1 MISYLRKIRDR
12 QRHGQNIAALNSCGS
27 GTTLEG
33 MVDRRAAAAHIS
45 IGHRCQMQGLLVAE
59 RGESRLVIGNNVGIG
74 SGTILDCALSI
85 EVEDDV
91 LFSYQCIVADSDNHS
106 IYPELRVRDLGDWM
120 DGGRHD
126 WSRTGMAPVRIC
138 RGAWIGARAMILKGV
153 TIGED
158 AVVAMGSVVTRD
170 VPPRTIVGGN
180 PARVIR
186 EIGPLPDHL
195 ATPQAA
201 DGTVSDI

>member
-1 MISYLRKIRDR
+1 
-12 QRHGQNIAALNSCGS
+12 
-27 GTTLEG
+27 
-33 MVDRRAAAAHIS
+33 
-45 IGHRCQMQGLLVAE
+45 MQGLLVAE
-59 RGESRLVIGNNVGIG
+59 RNESRLVIGNNVGIG

-120 DGGRHD
+120 DGGQHD
-126 WSRTGMAPVRIC
+126 WSRTGMAPIRIC

-153 TIGED
+153 TIGEG

-186 EIGPLPDHL
+186 EIGPLPKEL
-195 ATPQAA
+195 AISQIA
-201 DGTVSDI
+201 GGSSK